1 MKIFVHHESEPGG
14 NSVTIEPNGIFVFAD
29 ANTSNHESEIVESN
43 D

>member
-29 ANTSNHESEIVESN
+29 ANSNHESEIVESN